1 MRTTPLKRTLRTF
14 LVVFFAISG
23 GLAFARFPNSDYYGI
38 AFDFGIFPEETLKV
52 KRSVYGIT
60 LSPLVLDTA
69 DVRRI
74 GVNGSLWIMSIE
86 STGLGVSVIHWEDCV
101 KGLQVGLLSAGALD
115 VDGLQVG
122 FVTGFGVRTYQQMPA
137 LPQVRGGQIGVF
149 NLAEWS
155 WFQLGGYNSVI
166 DVCGAQIGLL
176 NYSEAE
182 YSRRLNPFPSI
193 QFGFFNIVSSRKH
206 FFRKTKM
213 IQFGLVNSIKTSNV
227 QPNGV
232 LLQFG
237 LINSVKASVVEPVGT
252 LLQFGLINR
261 TQSGW
266 WLPISNFGL

>member
-1 MRTTPLKRTLRTF
+1 M
-14 LVVFFAISG
+14 
-23 GLAFARFPNSDYYGI
+23 
-38 AFDFGIFPEETLKV
+38 
-52 KRSVYGIT
+52 
-60 LSPLVLDTA
+60 LDTA

-122 FVTGFGVRTYQQMPA
+122 FVTGFGVRTYQLMPA

-206 FFRKTKM
+206 FFPENQNDS
-213 IQFGLVNSIKTSNV
+213 IWSCQFHKNLKCATEW
-227 QPNGV
+227 
-232 LLQFG
+232 G
-237 LINSVKASVVEPVGT
+237 LITIWSHQ
-252 LLQFGLINR
+252 LC
-261 TQSGW
+261 QSLSG
-266 WLPISNFGL
+266 

>member
-1 MRTTPLKRTLRTF
+1 MVAITF
-14 LVVFFAISG
+14 RIEKSHEDDAVETNIEDFPRRVFCHIR

-122 FVTGFGVRTYQQMPA
+122 FVTGFGLRTYQLMPA

-149 NLAEWS
+149 NLAE
-155 WFQLGGYNSVI
+155 
-166 DVCGAQIGLL
+166 
-176 NYSEAE
+176 
-182 YSRRLNPFPSI
+182 
-193 QFGFFNIVSSRKH
+193 
-206 FFRKTKM
+206 
-213 IQFGLVNSIKTSNV
+213 
-227 QPNGV
+227 
-232 LLQFG
+232 
-237 LINSVKASVVEPVGT
+237 
-252 LLQFGLINR
+252 
-261 TQSGW
+261 
-266 WLPISNFGL
+266 